1 MKDSFQISEPC
12 FISIKFFIKSVVI
25 VIAGMSRKRNTQH
38 VRADVHTDPVVALL
52 RQALTAQPRTT
63 TATMQAIK
71 SLTETVI
78 NVVTVIIN

>member
-1 MKDSFQISEPC
+1 
-12 FISIKFFIKSVVI
+12 
-25 VIAGMSRKRNTQH
+25 MSSKRNTQH

-78 NVVTVIIN
+78 NIVTVIII